1 MAFRP
6 PNFSPVLPLSMGA
19 AVSKTLAGVLQ
30 RFGDRKDREKQQRQE
45 LIAALELQN
54 IKQQNAVALSRLQSQ
69 FRTEEDVAQFKREA
83 PVRQE
88 KVQTE
93 RFNRL
98 DELSGDFDLTEEQTQ
113 DIFEGNRPRGTLK
126 RKPFRPLRPL
136 AGDRVAQRAKLNKLG
151 GMDANQLVDNL
162 RATGKVS
169 VRDRE
174 GKLTGEREFTT
185 PEHKQQFDFT
195 KDLLELKKAGLNDI
209 DLEKAGMSLDDAIAL
224 KKRFI
229 FPTLDKTGKRVS
241 QQKLSRAQIV
251 KLIKAGVN
259 LEMIDSAMVTLRQR
273 PEYSKFT
280 NEQLIRLIIN
290 SIE

>member
-6 PNFSPVLPLSMGA
+6 PNFSPVLPLSTGA
-19 AVSKTLAGVLQ
+19 AASKTLAGALQ

-45 LIAALELQN
+45 LIAALELQSM
-54 IKQQNAVALSRLQSQ
+54 KQQNAVALSRLQSQ
-69 FRTEEDVAQFKREA
+69 FRTEEDRAQFEIEA
-83 PVRQE
+83 PERVF
-88 KVQTE
+88 KQTE
-93 RFNRL
+93 LTSGEEQKRL
-98 DELSGDFDLTEEQTQ
+98 DRESRERIAGIRAKGTTTQ
-113 DIFEGNRPRGTLK
+113 DRVEQRAI
-126 RKPFRPLRPL
+126 RKEE
-136 AGDRVAQRAKLNKLG
+136 RAKLNKLG

-169 VRDRE
+169 VRDKE

-229 FPTLDKTGKRVS
+229 FPTLVKTGKIPPFKRVI
-241 QQKLSRAQIV
+241 QQKLSRTQVV

-259 LEMIDSAMVTLRQR
+259 LEMIDNAMATLRQR
-273 PEYSKFT
+273 PEYARFS
-280 NEQLIRLIIN
+280 NERLLKLILK